1 VRGLAQLETIAAT
14 DLEPPSR
21 AVVAGKDGRVNL
33 LRRIASLPGLRVVLL
48 HPAVRRRVAAALAV
62 RFALAA
68 RRTTTPLQL
77 LLNEYVRRRGRVNTY
92 VIKDSGVPVVMQH
105 GRDLEALFELFE
117 RGEYEPP
124 AELAERLSSG
134 RVRRILDIGANV
146 GMFSAWATGRWPGAD
161 ITAFE
166 PAPENLQ
173 VLREWARGQ
182 DRVTL
187 VEAAAYTEPGTL
199 HFHGGLGAGSRLT
212 LDEAGVEVQAVDAFE
227 HLAACDFVKMD
238 IEGGEWSILGDPRLA
253 ELDDLVL
260 VMEYHRVNAP
270 SLPAQD
276 AARSLL
282 EAAGFAVGH
291 TTHNHWGH
299 GTLWAW
305 KPALA

>member
-1 VRGLAQLETIAAT
+1 M
-14 DLEPPSR
+14 
-21 AVVAGKDGRVNL
+21 NL
-33 LRRIASLPGLRVVLL
+33 LRRIASMPGLRVVLL
-48 HPAVRRRVAAALAV
+48 HPSVRRRVAAVLAL

-68 RRTTTPLQL
+68 RRTTSPVRL
-77 LLNEYVRRRGRVNTY
+77 LVNEYVRRRGRVNTY
-92 VIKDSGVPVVMQH
+92 VIKDTGVPVVMQH
-105 GRDLEALFELFE
+105 GRDLEPLFELFE

-124 AELAERLSSG
+124 PELADRLSSG

-146 GMFSAWATGRWPGAD
+146 GMFSAWATGRWPDAE
-161 ITAFE
+161 ITSFE
-166 PAPENLQ
+166 PAPENLT

-182 DRVTL
+182 ERVTL
-187 VEAAAYTEPGTL
+187 VEAAAYTRRGTL
-199 HFHGGLGAGSRLT
+199 RFQDGLGAGSRLT
-212 LDEAGVEVQAVDAFE
+212 LDDTGVDVQAVDAFE
-227 HLAACDFVKMD
+227 HLEACDFVKMD
-238 IEGGEWSILGDPRLA
+238 IEGGEWSILGDPRLSD
-253 ELDDLVL
+253 LHDLVL

-282 EAAGFAVGH
+282 ESAGFAVGH

>member
-1 VRGLAQLETIAAT
+1 
-14 DLEPPSR
+14 
-21 AVVAGKDGRVNL
+21 VNL

-48 HPAVRRRVAAALAV
+48 HPAVRHRIAAILAV

-68 RRTTTPLQL
+68 RRTTTPFRL
-77 LLNEYVRRRGRVNTY
+77 LVREYGRGRGGVNTY
-92 VIKDSGVPVVMQH
+92 VIRETGVPVVMQH

-124 AELAERLSSG
+124 PDLAARLSPD

-146 GMFSAWATGRWPGAD
+146 GMFSAWATGRWPAAD

-166 PAPENLQ
+166 PAPDNLRL
-173 VLREWARGQ
+173 LREWASRQ

-187 VEAAAYTEPGTL
+187 VEAAAHTERGTL
-199 HFHGGLGAGSRLT
+199 RFQDGLGSGSRVNLEG
-212 LDEAGVEVQAVDAFE
+212 LGQDVAAVDAFE
-227 HLAACDFVKMD
+227 HLGACDFVKMD
-238 IEGGEWSILGDPRLA
+238 IEGGEWSILSDPRLA
-253 ELDDLVL
+253 DLDDLVL
-260 VMEYHRVNAP
+260 VMEYHRVGAP

-276 AARSLL
+276 AARRLL
-282 EAAGFAVGH
+282 EEAGFEVGH

-305 KPALA
+305 KPAASRGATTL